1 MVEGRFGLVE
11 GWPKV
16 VWGWL
21 RLVGGRFVLVV
32 GWLRAVSGWL
42 RVG

>member
-16 VWGWL
+16 VSGWL
-21 RLVGGRFVLVV
+21 RLVRGRFVLVE
-32 GWLRAVSGWL
+32 GWLRVVSGWL